1 MNKTW
6 KRQVFRHTALYTAIL
21 MFSHTGGGGG
31 AQAQTQTQTH
41 KYAIVM
47 NGQNLPE
54 VKWGQDYK
62 KLAQKSNE
70 RQFTHTTNFHIKKN
84 VTLSFNNIDEVVAE
98 KKDVVVFG
106 TATYLPPYGKVSG
119 FDADK
124 LKKRGDALG
133 WIKTTKP
140 GLVGYSYEGVTCQ
153 NNYNNASSGC
163 PELIYKTQFSFGQQG
178 LKKKTTGGL
187 DIAEDKS
194 RDNSPIYK
202 LQDYPGL
209 GVSFNLSSESLV
221 KSIKYNKIISSFSEG
236 VTQQNGTQNQHK
248 DKNLVYTTGDY
259 QYKNK
264 YSSRYVGQN
273 EHSAIA
279 FYLNAKLHL
288 LDKKNIKNIAQGKTV
303 NLGTLKSYVEPTAEW
318 KNKRQNY
325 FQGNWTF
332 EDKGT
337 VSVKLK
343 LPEVKAGRCV
353 NKNNPNPNAK
363 APSPALTAPALW
375 FGPVQNGKVQ
385 MYSASVS
392 TYPDSSSSQIFLQNL
407 SRKDDTSKPGRYSL
421 KPLSTSEIKS
431 KEPNFTG
438 RQTII
443 RLDGRVQQIKLG
455 QSNNEVVGF
464 NGNSNNATFGIVS
477 EGSFMPDTS
486 EWKKVLLPWTVRVFA
501 DDSKFKEFNKEEK
514 DNKPKY
520 SQKYRSRDNGK
531 RERNL
536 GDIVNSPIVAVGG
549 YLATSA
555 NDGMVHIFKKGNGGD
570 ERNYS
575 LKLSY
580 IPGTMPR
587 KDIENKD
594 STLAKELRAFAE
606 KGYVGDRY
614 GVDGGFVLRQV
625 NLNGKD
631 HVFMFGAMGFG
642 GRGAYALDLTKAD
655 GSDPTKASLF
665 DVKDNGNNGNN
676 GNNRVE
682 LGYTVGTPQIG
693 KTHNGKY
700 AAFLASGYATK
711 KIDDPTNKTALYVY
725 DLENNGNLIKKIE
738 VKDGK
743 GGLSSPTLVDKDLD
757 GTVDIAYAGDRGGKM
772 YRFDLSGQS
781 PDQWTVRPIFEGT
794 KPITSAPAI
803 SQLKDKRVVIFGTG
817 SDLSEEDVDNMEEQY
832 IYGIFDDDT
841 ATTGTV
847 NFSGSGGGLLE
858 QVLSRDNDNKTLFLT
873 DYKRSDGSG
882 SKGWVVKLKDGQRVT
897 VKPTV
902 VLRTAFVTIRKYND
916 GGCGAETAI
925 LGINTADGGKLTKKS
940 ARPIVPD
947 ANKDVA
953 QYSGHKQTTKGK
965 SIPIGCMQKG
975 NEIVCPNGYV
985 YDKPVNV
992 RYLDEKK
999 TDGFSTTADGDA
1011 GGSGIDP
1018 AGKRSGKNNRCF
1030 SQKGVRTL
1038 LMNDLDSLD
1047 ITGPTC
1053 GMKRISW
1060 REVFY

>member
-31 AQAQTQTQTH
+31 ASAQT
-41 KYAIVM
+41 YSYVIVM
-47 NGQNLPE
+47 NGQKLPE
-54 VKWGQDYK
+54 VKNRNQSSNQDK
-62 KLAQKSNE
+62 R
-70 RQFTHTTNFHIKKN
+70 RQATFTARFIGAKRNTTF
-84 VTLSFNNIDEVVAE
+84 SFDNTDELVAE

-106 TATYLPPYGKVSG
+106 AATYLPPYGKVSG
-119 FDADK
+119 FDDK
-124 LKKRGDALG
+124 RLAERKNALD
-133 WIKTTKP
+133 WIGTTAP
-140 GLVGYSYEGVTCQ
+140 GLVGYSYQGSTC
-153 NNYNNASSGC
+153 NSGDC
-163 PELIYKTQFSFGQQG
+163 PDVSYKTQFTFGNQG
-178 LKKKTTGGL
+178 LKRKTNGRL
-187 DIAEDKS
+187 DIDEDKS
-194 RDNSPIYK
+194 RNNSLIYK
-202 LQDYPGL
+202 LSDYSWL
-209 GVSFNLSSESLV
+209 GVSFNLSSESIVESKKLKKV
-221 KSIKYNKIISSFSEG
+221 ESSFNEE
-236 VTQQNGTQNQHK
+236 VTQNNGTFSQYK
-248 DKNLVYTTGDY
+248 DKNLIYTTGDVRNRDN
-259 QYKNK
+259 QAHRDKPHA
-264 YSSRYVGQN
+264 V
-273 EHSAIA
+273 A

-288 LDKKNIKNIAQGKTV
+288 LDKKQIKDIMRGSEL
-303 NLGTLKSYVEPTAEW
+303 NLGDLKTRIEPTDAW
-318 KNKRQNY
+318 KNKRHR
-325 FQGNWTF
+325 TL
-332 EDKGT
+332 T
-337 VSVKLK
+337 VGQWEFKDTGKISVKLK
-343 LPEVKAGRCV
+343 LPEVKAGRCI
-353 NKNNPNPNAK
+353 NKPNPNPK
-363 APSPALTAPALW
+363 AQALSPALTAPALW

-392 TYPDSSSSQIFLQNL
+392 TYPDSSSSRIFLQNL
-407 SRKDDTSKPGRYSL
+407 ERKTDPGRPGRYSL
-421 KPLSTSEIKS
+421 ADLAKS
-431 KEPNFTG
+431 DIENRQPNFTG

-443 RLDGRVQQIKLG
+443 RLDGGVQQIKLDK
-455 QSNNEVVGF
+455 NNEATGL
-464 NGNSNNATFGIVS
+464 NGNDGKNDTFGIVKDL
-477 EGSFMPDTS
+477 GVDPNAN
-486 EWKKVLLPWTVRVFA
+486 EWKKVLLPWTVRGFSNDNEFV
-501 DDSKFKEFNKEEK
+501 KFNKES
-514 DNKPKY
+514 DKY
-520 SQKYRSRDNGK
+520 SQRYRIRDNGNNN
-531 RERNL
+531 RNL
-536 GDIVNSPIVAVGG
+536 GDIVNSPIVAVGE

-570 ERNYS
+570 DRNYS

-587 KDIENKD
+587 KDIQSQD

-625 NLNGKD
+625 ERDGKTR
-631 HVFMFGAMGFG
+631 VFMFGAMGFG
-642 GRGAYALDLTKAD
+642 GRGAYALDLTKAES
-655 GSDPTKASLF
+655 GNPTAVSLF
-665 DVKDNGNNGNN
+665 DVKHDNNGNN
-676 GNNRVE
+676 SVQ

-693 KTHNGKY
+693 KTHDGKY

-711 KIDDPTNKTALYVY
+711 TIDDQQNKTALYVY
-725 DLENNGNLIKKIE
+725 DLEGNGTNNLIKKIE
-738 VKDGK
+738 VPGGK

-757 GTVDIAYAGDRGGKM
+757 GIVDIAYAGDRGGSM
-772 YRFDLSGQS
+772 YRFDLSGQDPS
-781 PDQWTVRPIFEGT
+781 QWTVRTIFQGT

-817 SDLSEEDVDNMEEQY
+817 SDLSEEDVDNTDIQY
-832 IYGIFDDDT
+832 VYGIFDNDT
-841 ATTGTV
+841 DTGV
-847 NFSGSGGGLLE
+847 AKDGQGNGLLE

-902 VLRTAFVTIRKYND
+902 VLRTAFVTIRKYKDN
-916 GGCGAETAI
+916 GCGAETAI

-940 ARPIVPD
+940 ARPIVPA
-947 ANKDVA
+947 ANSKVA
-953 QYSGHKQTTKGK
+953 QYSGDKKTANGK
-965 SIPIGCMQKG
+965 SIPIGCMEKDNG
-975 NEIVCPNGYV
+975 IACPNGYV

-1018 AGKRSGKNNRCF
+1018 AGKRAGKNNRCF

-1060 REVFY
+1060 RE

>member
-1 MNKTW
+1 
-6 KRQVFRHTALYTAIL
+6 
-21 MFSHTGGGGG
+21 MFSHTGGGG
-31 AQAQTQTQTH
+31 AQAQTH
-41 KYAIVM
+41 NYAIVM
-47 NGQNLPE
+47 NEQNQPE
-54 VKWGQDYK
+54 VKQEGSYSTLREKDR
-62 KLAQKSNE
+62 E
-70 RQFTHTTNFHIKKN
+70 RKFIYNKGRSGGGS
-84 VTLSFNNIDEVVAE
+84 VSFNNSDELVSRQSGTA
-98 KKDVVVFG
+98 VFG

-119 FDADK
+119 FDADG
-124 LKKRGDALG
+124 LEKRNNAAG
-133 WIKTTKP
+133 WIRTTRIA
-140 GLVGYSYEGVTCQ
+140 LAGYSY
-153 NNYNNASSGC
+153 ASVVCKSSTGC
-163 PELIYKTQFSFGQQG
+163 PKLVYKTRFSFDNPD
-178 LKKKTTGGL
+178 LEKIGGRL
-187 DIAEDKS
+187 DRHTDPS

-202 LQDYPGL
+202 LKDHPWL
-209 GVSFNLSSESLV
+209 GVSFNLGSENTVKNGKSSSKL
-221 KSIKYNKIISSFSEG
+221 ISSFNENNNNQTIVSTTEG
-236 VTQQNGTQNQHK
+236 DPISLGDQQREHTAV
-248 DKNLVYTTGDY
+248 VY
-259 QYKNK
+259 
-264 YSSRYVGQN
+264 
-273 EHSAIA
+273 
-279 FYLNAKLHL
+279 YLNAKLHL
-288 LDKKNIKNIAQGKTV
+288 LDKKGIKDITDKTV
-303 NLGTLKSYVEPTAEW
+303 QLGVLRPSIDVRLQRNTGLAGLLNFWASWDIKDNGQIP
-318 KNKRQNY
+318 
-325 FQGNWTF
+325 
-332 EDKGT
+332 
-337 VSVKLK
+337 VKLG
-343 LPEVKAGRCV
+343 LPEVKAGRCI
-353 NKNNPNPNAK
+353 NANNPNKSTK

-375 FGPVQNGKVQ
+375 FGPVQNGKME

-392 TYPDSSSSQIFLQNL
+392 TYPDSSSSRIFLQNL
-407 SRKDDTSKPGRYSL
+407 KRKNDPNKPGRYSL
-421 KPLSTSEIKS
+421 ATLNKS
-431 KEPNFTG
+431 DIESREPTFTG
-438 RQTII
+438 RQTVI
-443 RLDGRVQQIKLG
+443 RLDKGVHQIKLKG
-455 QSNNEVVGF
+455 NEVEGF
-464 NGNSNNATFGIVS
+464 KGNNGNDTFGIVS
-477 EGSFMPDTS
+477 EGSFMPDDS
-486 EWKKVLLPWTVRVFA
+486 EWKKVLLPWTVRGVN
-501 DDSKFKEFNKEEK
+501 DDQFKTFNKEEK
-514 DNKPKY
+514 NGKPKY
-520 SQKYRSRDNGK
+520 SQKYRSRDNGNNSK
-531 RERNL
+531 RDL

-587 KDIENKD
+587 KDIESKD

-655 GSDPTKASLF
+655 GSDPTAVSLF
-665 DVKDNGNNGNN
+665 DVKHDNNGNN
-676 GNNRVE
+676 SNNSVQ

-693 KTHNGKY
+693 KTHDGKY

-711 KIDDPTNKTALYVY
+711 TIDDQQNKTALYVY
-725 DLENNGNLIKKIE
+725 DLESSGTLIKKID
-738 VKDGK
+738 VPGGK

-772 YRFDLSGQS
+772 YRFDLSGQD
-781 PDQWTVRPIFEGT
+781 PQQWSVRTIFSGN

-817 SDLSEEDVDNMEEQY
+817 SDLSEEDVDNNDIQS
-832 IYGIFDDDT
+832 IYGIFDNDT
-841 ATTGTV
+841 DTGTAQD
-847 NFSGSGGGLLE
+847 GQGKGLLE
-858 QVLSRDNDNKTLFLT
+858 QKLSEENKTLFLT

-882 SKGWVVKLKDGQRVT
+882 DKGWVVKLQPGQRVT

-940 ARPIVPD
+940 ARPIVPE
-947 ANKDVA
+947 ANTAVA

-1018 AGKRSGKNNRCF
+1018 DGKRSGKNNRCF

>member
-6 KRQVFRHTALYTAIL
+6 KRQVFCHTALYTAIL

-31 AQAQTQTQTH
+31 QAQAQTQTQTH

-47 NGQNLPE
+47 NAQNLPE
-54 VKWGQDYK
+54 VKWGNQYQS
-62 KLAQKSNE
+62 LTHKSNE
-70 RQFTHTTNFHIKKN
+70 REVIHTSGFSLVKKHISF
-84 VTLSFNNIDEVVAE
+84 SFNNTDEVVAE
-98 KKDVVVFG
+98 KKDAVVFG
-106 TATYLPPYGKVSG
+106 AATYLPPYGKVSG
-119 FDADK
+119 FD
-124 LKKRGDALG
+124 
-133 WIKTTKP
+133 TTKLTERKNAVDQIGTTHP
-140 GLVGYSYEGVTCQ
+140 GLVGYSYEGSTC
-153 NNYNNASSGC
+153 SSGGC
-163 PELIYKTQFSFGQQG
+163 PTVAYRTQFTFGNSS
-178 LKKKTTGGL
+178 LAKKTNGGGL
-187 DIAEDKS
+187 DIYEDKS

-202 LQDYPGL
+202 LKDHPWL
-209 GVSFNLSSESLV
+209 GVSFNLGGESSFKPKRQGSLV
-221 KSIKYNKIISSFSEG
+221 SSFSED
-236 VTQQNGTQNQHK
+236 VTQQNGADSQHK
-248 DKNLVYTTGDY
+248 GKNLVYTTDDY
-259 QYKNK
+259 KSQNNKNHQDK
-264 YSSRYVGQN
+264 HHAV
-273 EHSAIA
+273 A

-288 LDKKNIKNIAQGKTV
+288 LDKKHITNIAQVGTV
-303 NLGTLKSYVEPTAEW
+303 DLGTLKTRIEPTEAW
-318 KNKRQNY
+318 KKQNNN
-325 FQGNWTF
+325 FFSGSWTY
-332 EDKGT
+332 EEKGL

-431 KEPNFTG
+431 KEPTFTG
-438 RQTII
+438 RQTVI
-443 RLDGRVQQIKLG
+443 RLDSGVQQIKLG
-455 QSNNEVVGF
+455 KNNNEVTGF

-486 EWKKVLLPWTVRVFA
+486 EWKKVLLPWTVRGSA
-501 DDSKFKEFNKEEK
+501 DDNRFKSINQESSQ
-514 DNKPKY
+514 Y
-520 SQKYRSRDNGK
+520 SQRYRIRDNNSN
-531 RERNL
+531 RNL
-536 GDIVNSPIVAVGG
+536 GDIVNSPIVAVGE

-555 NDGMVHIFKKGNGGD
+555 NDGMVHIFKKNGGGD
-570 ERNYS
+570 DRNYS

-587 KDIENKD
+587 KDIESKD

-625 NLNGKD
+625 ERDGKTR
-631 HVFMFGAMGFG
+631 VFMFGAMGFG
-642 GRGAYALDLTKAD
+642 GRGAYALDLTKAEN
-655 GSDPTKASLF
+655 GNPTAVSLF
-665 DVKDNGNNGNN
+665 DVKHDNSGNNSNN
-676 GNNRVE
+676 SNNSVQ

-711 KIDDPTNKTALYVY
+711 TIDDQQNKTALYVY
-725 DLENNGNLIKKIE
+725 DLESNNGTPIATIN
-738 VKDGK
+738 VPDGK

-772 YRFDLSGQS
+772 YRFDLSGNNPNS
-781 PDQWTVRPIFEGT
+781 WTVRTIFEGT

-817 SDLSEEDVDNMEEQY
+817 SDLSEEDVDNKDIQHV
-832 IYGIFDDDT
+832 YGIFDNDT
-841 ATTGTV
+841 DTSVAKDGQG
-847 NFSGSGGGLLE
+847 NGLLE
-858 QVLSRDNDNKTLFLT
+858 QVLKKDGNTLFLS
-873 DYKRSDGSG
+873 DYKRSNGSG
-882 SKGWVVKLKDGQRVT
+882 DKGWVVKLEAGQRVT

-902 VLRTAFVTIRKYND
+902 VLRTAFVTIRKYTTD
-916 GGCGAETAI
+916 SCGAETAI

-940 ARPIVPD
+940 ARPIVPE
-947 ANKDVA
+947 ANTAVA
-953 QYSGHKQTTKGK
+953 QYSGHKKTSSGK
-965 SIPIGCMQKG
+965 SIPIGCMEKNG
-975 NEIVCPNGYV
+975 GTVCPNGYV

-1018 AGKRSGKNNRCF
+1018 DGKRSGKNNRCF

-1060 REVFY
+1060 REIFY

>member
-1 MNKTW
+1 MNSQK
-6 KRQVFRHTALYTAIL
+6 
-21 MFSHTGGGGG
+21 
-31 AQAQTQTQTH
+31 
-41 KYAIVM
+41 
-47 NGQNLPE
+47 LPE
-54 VKWGQDYK
+54 VKWGNSYK
-62 KLAQKSNE
+62 KGELRPEDRDRK
-70 RQFTHTTNFHIKKN
+70 FTFTSTYGIKRNTNI
-84 VTLSFNNIDEVVAE
+84 TFNNTDYLVSE
-98 KKDVVVFG
+98 KNGTAVFG
-106 TATYLPPYGKVSG
+106 AATYLPPYGKVSG
-119 FDADK
+119 FDTDR
-124 LKKRGDALG
+124 LTKRGNAVD
-133 WIKTTKP
+133 WINTTHP
-140 GLVGYSYEGVTCQ
+140 GLIGYSYQGITC
-153 NNYNNASSGC
+153 SSSSSC
-163 PELIYKTQFSFGQQG
+163 PEFGYKTQFTFGNSG
-178 LKKKTTGGL
+178 LAKKTNSSKL
-187 DIAEDKS
+187 DIYEDKS

-202 LQDYPGL
+202 LQDYPWL
-209 GVSFNLSSESLV
+209 GVSFNLSSDSYVKQKRHNSLV
-221 KSIKYNKIISSFSEG
+221 SSFSED
-236 VTQQNGTQNQHK
+236 VTQSNGTQSPYK
-248 DKNLVYTTGDY
+248 DRNLVYRTDDY
-259 QYKNK
+259 HNK
-264 YSSRYVGQN
+264 GNYSHQDA
-273 EHSAIA
+273 HHAIA

-288 LDKKNIKNIAQGKTV
+288 LDKKQIKNIAQGSEL
-303 NLGTLKSYVEPTAEW
+303 NLGMLKTHIELP
-318 KNKRQNY
+318 KNFNQRSLV
-325 FQGNWTF
+325 GSVVSWTVKD
-332 EDKGT
+332 EGK

-343 LPEVKAGRCV
+343 LPEVKAGRCI
-353 NKNNPNPNAK
+353 NKDNPNPKSK

-375 FGPVQNGKVQ
+375 FGPVQNGKAQ

-392 TYPDSSSSQIFLQNL
+392 TYPDSSSSRIFLQNL
-407 SRKDDTSKPGRYSL
+407 ERKTDPGRPGRHSL
-421 KPLSTSEIKS
+421 ETLTENDIKS
-431 KEPNFTG
+431 RQPNFTG

-443 RLDGRVQQIKLG
+443 RLDSGVQQIKLD
-455 QSNNEVVGF
+455 QNNTEVVNF

-477 EGSFMPDTS
+477 EYGLTPDAN
-486 EWKKVLLPWTVRVFA
+486 EWKKVLLPWTVRAFN
-501 DDSKFKEFNKEEK
+501 DDGRFNTVNKEE
-514 DNKPKY
+514 NNGKPKY

-531 RERNL
+531 HERNL
-536 GDIVNSPIVAVGG
+536 GDIVNSPIVAVGE

-555 NDGMVHIFKKGNGGD
+555 NDGMVHIFKQSGGD
-570 ERNYS
+570 KRSYN

-587 KDIENKD
+587 KDIQNTE

-606 KGYVGDRY
+606 KSYVGDRY
-614 GVDGGFVLRQV
+614 GVDGGFVLRKV
-625 NLNGKD
+625 ERNGKD

-642 GRGAYALDLTKAD
+642 GRGAYALDLSKIDSGNGNLAD
-655 GSDPTKASLF
+655 VSLF
-665 DVKDNGNNGNN
+665 DVKHDKND
-676 GNNRVE
+676 NNRVE

-693 KTHNGKY
+693 KTHDGKY

-711 KIDDPTNKTALYVY
+711 TIDDQQNKTALYVY
-725 DLENNGNLIKKIE
+725 DLESSGTLIKKID
-738 VKDGK
+738 VPGGK

-757 GTVDIAYAGDRGGKM
+757 GIVDIAYAGDRGGNM
-772 YRFDLSGQS
+772 YRFDLSS
-781 PDQWTVRPIFEGT
+781 DNPSSWTVRTIFSGN

-817 SDLSEEDVDNMEEQY
+817 SDLSEDDVDKTDEQY

-841 ATTGTV
+841 ATTGPV
-847 NFSGSGGGLLE
+847 NFSGTGGGLLE
-858 QVLSRDNDNKTLFLT
+858 QVLTEENKTLFLT

-902 VLRTAFVTIRKYND
+902 VLRTAFVTIRKYKDN
-916 GGCGAETAI
+916 GCGAETAI

-940 ARPIVPD
+940 ARPIVPAD
-947 ANKDVA
+947 NTAVA

-965 SIPIGCMQKG
+965 SIPIGCMEKDNG
-975 NEIVCPNGYV
+975 IVCPNGYV

-1018 AGKRSGKNNRCF
+1018 DGKRSGKNNRCF